1 MTDDTSWLEAIE
13 RFSVEPAPPELH
25 LTHSL
30 LNSFG
35 PAAFSDME
43 LLDDPSSAQAWMD
56 AVLQEW
62 SARHPGHVAPSIPM
76 TASTVRS
83 VMQLRAAVRALLG
96 HHPVPADAL
105 SAPLRASW
113 NEGRFELL
121 PAGTGVGWLRS
132 AVSSEL
138 LLAQEH
144 DLLRRL
150 KVCRNGA
157 CVVAFYDRS
166 KSNTRVWHDMAR
178 CGAPQHVREY
188 RRRLRAADSPA
199 NGTDAGRTPSS

>member
-1 MTDDTSWLEAIE
+1 MTDDTSRLEAIE
-13 RFSVEPAPPELH
+13 RFGVEPAPPELH

-43 LLDDPSSAQAWMD
+43 MLDDPTSAQTWMD
-56 AVLQEW
+56 AALDEW
-62 SARHPGHVAPSIPM
+62 RSRHTGQVAPPISM
-76 TASTVRS
+76 TASGVRS
-83 VMQLRAAVRALLG
+83 VAQLRAAVRALLD
-96 HHPVPADAL
+96 HHPVSAEAL
-105 SAPLRASW
+105 SAQLRVSW
-113 NEGRFELL
+113 NEGRFELV
-121 PAGTGVGWLRS
+121 PDGTGVNWLRS
-132 AVSSEL
+132 AVTAEL

-150 KVCRNGA
+150 KVCRNEA

-178 CGAPQHVREY
+178 CGTPQHVREY
-188 RRRLRAADSPA
+188 RRRLRAADKPL
-199 NGTDAGRTPSS
+199 R